1 MSKLTKRQKATAGKV
16 DSLKLYGFDDAIAI
30 VKGITALGIR
40 NVSSTAKDGYDGEV
54 AAVSEIAYREPDE
67 VLLFA
72 TYWTSTGRFTRYQMR
87 LHGHDKVKITYTH
100 TDSEILIRK
109 A

>member
-1 MSKLTKRQKATAGKV
+1 MKSRSNFSGTWV
-16 DSLKLYGFDDAIAI
+16 SIDD
-30 VKGITALGIR
+30 
-40 NVSSTAKDGYDGEV
+40 VSSVEITIGKARSGYSISAKDGHDGEV
-54 AAVSEIAYREPDE
+54 AAVSEIAYRESDE

-100 TDSEILIRK
+100 TDSEILLRK
-109 A
+109 T